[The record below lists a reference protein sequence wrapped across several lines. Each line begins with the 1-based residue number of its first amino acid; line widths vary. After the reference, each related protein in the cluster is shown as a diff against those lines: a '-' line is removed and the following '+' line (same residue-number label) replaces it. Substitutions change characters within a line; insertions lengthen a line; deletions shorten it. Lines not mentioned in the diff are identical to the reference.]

1 MEMLTMMYKAINYW
15 TFGPRALE
23 GKYDIVTAMQE
34 AKDAGFAGI
43 ELCIAE
49 TGELTFNTNEKKC
62 KELVAAAK
70 KIGIKISGV
79 ATGVYWGVSPTDPKK
94 SVRDKAA
101 KLTRQALQ
109 VTKWLGAETFLYVP
123 GAVRP
128 EFMPDATP
136 VPYGDA
142 YKTALAQAKAA
153 AKFAQKVKVKLCIE
167 NVWNMFLYSPVE
179 MRDFI
184 KQVGSPYV
192 GSYFDPGNVVK
203 NGYAEH
209 WVPVLGKMIKR
220 VHVKD
225 YAKDPGGFPQGFE
238 VSLGKGDTPW
248 SVIIKQLKAVKYN
261 GPLAIEVISF
271 TEDNKR
277 VKRLSKEF
285 DALLAKAK

>member
-1 MEMLTMMYKAINYW
+1 MK
-15 TFGPRALE
+15 
-23 GKYDIVTAMQE
+23 E
-34 AKDAGFAGI
+34 AKEAGFAGI
-43 ELCIAE
+43 ELCLGEA
-49 TGELTFNTNEKKC
+49 GELTFDTKEAKC

-70 KIGIKISGV
+70 KIGIKITGV

-109 VTKWLGAETFLYVP
+109 ITRWLGAETFLYVP

-128 EFMPDATP
+128 EFMPDAQP
-136 VPYGDA
+136 VPYGDV

-153 AKFAQKVKVKLCIE
+153 AKFAAKVKVKLCIE

-179 MRDFI
+179 LRDFI

-192 GSYFDPGNVVK
+192 GSYFDPANVVAS
-203 NGYAEH
+203 GYPEH
-209 WVPVLGKMIKR
+209 WIPVLGKMVKR

-225 YAKDPGGFPQGFE
+225 YTRNPGGFPQGFE
-238 VSLGKGDTPW
+238 VSLGKGDTNW
-248 SVIIKQLKAVKYN
+248 TAILKQLKAVKYN

-271 TEDNKR
+271 TEDTGR